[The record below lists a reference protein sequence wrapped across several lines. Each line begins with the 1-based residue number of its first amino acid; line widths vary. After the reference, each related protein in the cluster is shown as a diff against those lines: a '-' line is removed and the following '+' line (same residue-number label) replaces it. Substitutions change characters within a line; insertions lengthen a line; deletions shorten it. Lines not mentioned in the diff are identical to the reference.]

1 MAYTAI
7 AKPSVHFNS
16 GIFDGTGSSNAI
28 SGLGFQP
35 DWVVGKSREAAYS
48 WGCYDSTRGAT
59 KFLDCDTTGAEGTDA
74 EGLKSFDSDGF
85 TLGTSTSDPTF
96 NASAKESYWWAFLG
110 NGGTRV
116 TFTESGANPGGGYQV
131 NATAGFSI
139 VDYTGTGSAGTVS
152 HGLGV
157 KPAWV
162 LIKNRDSG
170 VAWAAYYSD
179 TGFITDP
186 ETDQM
191 FFNATDNSVDDSTFF
206 NDTAATTSVFSVG
219 TATNTNTDSEKY
231 IAYVFAEVQGFSH
244 FGTYNGFEDKANGP
258 TIYCGFRPRMVIVK
272 RTDGNGPWGQQDVA
286 RTSRKKDGTAHFA
299 YGNPV
304 EQALYMDSGN
314 AEHTGAF
321 DTDFLATGFKCRTTD
336 GTHNWTNYKYI
347 YAAFADHPTV
357 GTNGT
362 IALAR

>member
-16 GIFDGTGSSNAI
+16 GIFDGTGASHAI
-28 SGLGFQP
+28 TGLGFQP
-35 DWVVGKSREAAYS
+35 DWVVGKSREEAFS

-59 KFLDCDTTGAEGTDA
+59 KFLDTDTATAEGTDA

-85 TLGTSTSDPTF
+85 TLGDSDSDPAF
-96 NASAKESYWWAFLG
+96 NDTDFESYFFAFKA
-110 NGGTRV
+110 NAGTRV

-131 NATAGFSI
+131 NTTAGFSI

-157 KPAWV
+157 KPAWIW
-162 LIKNRDSG
+162 IKNRDSG
-170 VAWAAYYSD
+170 QAWATYYSD

-191 FFNATDNSVDDSTFF
+191 FLDSNSGSADDSTFF

-219 TATNTNTDSEKY
+219 TVNSTNTDGENY
-231 IAYVFAEVQGFSH
+231 IAYVWAEVQGFSH
-244 FGTYNGFEDKANGP
+244 FGVYNGFENNANGP
-258 TIYCGFRPRMVIVK
+258 MIYCGFRPRMTIIK
-272 RTDGNGPWGQQDVA
+272 RTDGNENWTQQDIERTA
-286 RTSRKKDGTAHFA
+286 RGKDSATGLN
-299 YGNPV
+299 GNPV
-304 EQALYMDSGN
+304 EQKLAPNLANVEN
-314 AEHTGAF
+314 AGAT
-321 DTDFLATGFKCRTTD
+321 DTDYYATGFKARHTD
-336 GTHNWTNYKYI
+336 GAANWTNYKYI